1 MKRLFELSMY
11 YRSGQY
17 TVAVHYELAKAFGGQ
32 GSPLMILEDGTMI
45 VGYLPA
51 KALGNRIEN
60 HTGPQ

>member
-1 MKRLFELSMY
+1 MY
-11 YRSGQY
+11 SRSGQY

-32 GSPLMILEDGTMI
+32 GTPLMILEDGTMI

-51 KALGNRIEN
+51 KALSDRIEN